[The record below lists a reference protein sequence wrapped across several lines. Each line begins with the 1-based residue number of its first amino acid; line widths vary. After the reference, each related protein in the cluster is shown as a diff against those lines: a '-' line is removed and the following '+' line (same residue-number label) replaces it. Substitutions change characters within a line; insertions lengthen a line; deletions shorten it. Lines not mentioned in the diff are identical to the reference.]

1 MNRFFITTP
10 IYYVNAKPHLGH
22 AYTTTVAD
30 ALARFH
36 RLCGEDVF
44 FLTGTDEHGDK
55 IAEAAAKAGQ
65 TPKEYADS
73 ISGLFSSLWP
83 ELGITPSRFIRTTD
97 PDHIAAVRRALQLV
111 YDKGDIY
118 FGEYGGHYC
127 KGCER
132 FLTEKEL
139 VDGLCPDHKVKPEYI
154 AEKNYFFRMSKY
166 QGQLL
171 EHIKANPDFIRPRQY
186 RNEVVSL
193 LESGALDDLCISRPK
208 SRLTWGVELPF
219 DPNFVTYVWFDALIN
234 YLTAAGWPDA
244 PDFDAWWG
252 VAEHLV
258 AKDILKP
265 HAVFWPTMLLAMGLP
280 LYKHLNVHGY
290 WLVRDTKM
298 SKSLG
303 NVVEPREM
311 AAKAGLSGMR
321 YFLLR
326 EMVFGADASFT
337 EEGFVGRFN
346 ADLANDLGNLA
357 NRTLAMTAK
366 YFGSTL
372 PAGEEAEPADGE
384 LVQLAETA
392 VANYL
397 ALFRQAQFSRALDAL
412 WELVRGLNRYIDAMA
427 PWTLFKEGRVDRL
440 ATVMR
445 NALGGLRTVAAC
457 LLPVMPEASATLL
470 TQLGQ
475 DPAAVNLMDEA
486 KGFTPLAAATQVA
499 ATSNLFPRLDPPVRE
514 EAAAPKAV
522 KPAKPAQADKG
533 KSKEAP
539 AKPGPAA
546 EVEYD
551 DFAKL
556 DLRLGKVVSVAPVPG
571 ADRLYIVQADI
582 GEEAPRQVV
591 AGLAEHFKPEELL
604 GAQVTIVA
612 NLKPRKLRGVVSHG
626 MILAVRHAGGMALM
640 TASVLVAP
648 GDRVS

>member
-22 AYTTTVAD
+22 AYTTIVAD
-30 ALARFH
+30 AMARFH
-36 RLCGEDVF
+36 ALRGEDVF

-65 TPKEYADS
+65 TPKEYADV

-83 ELGITPSRFIRTTD
+83 ALGITPTRFIRTTD
-97 PDHIAAVRRALQLV
+97 ADHIAAVKRALQLV

-139 VDGLCPDHKVKPEYI
+139 VDGLCPDHKVKPDYI

-171 EHIKANPDFIRPRQY
+171 DHIKANPDFIRPRQY

-219 DPNFVTYVWFDALIN
+219 DANFVTYVWFDALIN

-244 PDFDAWWG
+244 PDFPAWWG
-252 VAEHLV
+252 AAEHLV

-280 LYKHLNVHGY
+280 LYKRLNVHGY

-303 NVVEPREM
+303 NVVEPAAM
-311 AAKAGLSGMR
+311 AARAGLSGMR

-337 EEGFVGRFN
+337 DEAFVGRFN

-357 NRTLAMTAK
+357 NRTLAMAAK
-366 YFGSTL
+366 YFGSVM
-372 PAGEEAEPADGE
+372 PAEAAADCADDD
-384 LVQLAETA
+384 LAQLAEAA

-397 ALFRQAQFSRALDAL
+397 TLFASAQFSRALDAL
-412 WELVRGLNRYIDAMA
+412 WELVRGLNKYVDAMA
-427 PWTLFKEGRVDRL
+427 PWTLFKEGRTDRL

-445 NALGGLRTVAAC
+445 NVLGGLRQVAVC
-457 LLPVMPEASATLL
+457 LLPVMPEAAATLL

-475 DPAAVNLMDEA
+475 DPAAVKLTDEA
-486 KGFTPLAAATQVA
+486 VAFAPLAAGTQVA
-499 ATSNLFPRLDPPVRE
+499 LTSNLFPRLEV
-514 EAAAPKAV
+514 AAKDEPAPAPKA
-522 KPAKPAQADKG
+522 KAA
-533 KSKEAP
+533 KEAGKAKDKAP
-539 AKPGPAA
+539 AAKPGPAA
-546 EVEYD
+546 EVDYE

-556 DLRLGKVVSVAPVPG
+556 DLRLGNVLSVAPVPG
-571 ADRLYIVQADI
+571 ADRLYAVSVDI
-582 GEEAPRQVV
+582 GEDAPRQVV
-591 AGLAEHFKPEELL
+591 AGLAEHFKPEELV
-604 GAQVTIVA
+604 GRQVTLVA

-626 MILAVRHAGGMALM
+626 MILAVRHAGGMALVG
-640 TASVLVAP
+640 ASVPVAP